1 MNERIESRGETEEG
15 DLQPSRARLSDY
27 AYASAACL
35 ATTLL
40 ATPLRDLF
48 DLANI
53 VMLFL
58 LTVVLVAVR
67 LGRGPAVAAAFLSVA
82 SFDFFFVPP
91 RFSFAVSDAQ
101 YTLTFAVMLTV
112 ALITGQLTARLRLEA
127 HAASGRERRAR
138 ALYGMARDL
147 SGALTVEQA
156 ADIAHRFIHD
166 TLAANTKLYLP
177 TSTGEL
183 KEAGGT
189 AGISD
194 GITARFAHLVF
205 QSGKAVGPGSP
216 DIEHMPIL
224 FLPLS
229 APMRVRGVMTVTLGK
244 SPLLPEQRQLL
255 ETVAS
260 LVAIVIER
268 LHYVEVAQEALLR
281 VESERLRNALLSA
294 VSHDLRTPLTALVGL
309 SDSLAMTG
317 ESLPLNMKET
327 AEAIRDEA
335 LRMSRLVSNL
345 LDMARLQ
352 AGDVRLRKD
361 WQPLEEIVG
370 SSLKHVETLLQ
381 GRSVRIAL
389 MPGLPLLEFDAVLI
403 ERVLCNLI
411 ENAAKFTPADGQVT
425 IEARR
430 RDDFV
435 VISVSDNGPGL
446 VPGSEITIFEKFMRG
461 QPESANAG
469 VGLGLAI
476 CRSIVEAHG
485 GRIWAEN
492 RSEGGARFVFTLP
505 IGEPPTVDD
514 MLMARI
520 EGEVS

>member
-1 MNERIESRGETEEG
+1 MSDEQDTRSEPLGG
-15 DLQPSRARLSDY
+15 GLPPGRARLADY
-27 AYASAACL
+27 AYAAAACL
-35 ATTLL
+35 ATTLI
-40 ATPLRDLF
+40 ATPLREHF

-101 YTLTFAVMLTV
+101 YILTFAVMLIV
-112 ALITGQLTARLRLEA
+112 ALVTGQLTARLRLEA
-127 HAASGRERRAR
+127 QAASGRERRAR

-156 ADIAHRFIHD
+156 ADIARRLIHD
-166 TLAANTKLYLP
+166 TLAANTRLYLP
-177 TSTGEL
+177 TSAGEL
-183 KEAGGT
+183 KEAGGA

-194 GITARFAHLVF
+194 GITARFAHLAF
-205 QSGKAVGPGSP
+205 RSGKAVGPGTP

-268 LHYVEVAQEALLR
+268 LHYVEVAQEALVR

-294 VSHDLRTPLTALVGL
+294 ISHDLRTPLTALVGL

-317 ESLPLNMKET
+317 EGLPQNKREA

-352 AGDVRLRKD
+352 AGAVRLRKE

-370 SSLKHVETLLQ
+370 SSLKHVEALLQ
-381 GRSVRIAL
+381 GRSVRIDL
-389 MPGLPLLEFDAVLI
+389 MRDLPLLEFDAVLI
-403 ERVLCNLI
+403 ERVLCNLL
-411 ENAAKFTPADGQVT
+411 ENAAKFAPSGEVG
-425 IEARR
+425 IGARR
-430 RDDFV
+430 HDGV
-435 VISVSDNGPGL
+435 VEISVTDSGPG
-446 VPGSEITIFEKFMRG
+446 VAPGSEVAIFEKFMRG

-492 RSEGGARFVFTLP
+492 RSEGGARFAFTLP
-505 IGEPPTVDD
+505 VGEPPVVDD
-514 MLMARI
+514 ALIERI
-520 EGEVS
+520 EGEVR

>member
-1 MNERIESRGETEEG
+1 MNERMQSRDETEEG
-15 DLQPSRARLSDY
+15 DLQPGRTRLSGY
-27 AYASAACL
+27 AYAAAACL

-101 YTLTFAVMLTV
+101 YILTFAVMLTV

-127 HAASGRERRAR
+127 KAASGRERRAR

-156 ADIAHRFIHD
+156 ADIARRFIHD
-166 TLAANTKLYLP
+166 TLAANTMLYLP
-177 TSTGEL
+177 IGTGEL
-183 KEAGGT
+183 KEAGDT
-189 AGISD
+189 AGIPD
-194 GITARFAHLVF
+194 GITARFAHLAF
-205 QSGKAVGPGSP
+205 RSGKAVGPGTP
-216 DIEHMPIL
+216 DIEHRPIL

-229 APMRVRGVMTVTLGK
+229 APMRVRGVMTVTLGE

-268 LHYVEVAQEALLR
+268 LHYVEVAQEALLG

-294 VSHDLRTPLTALVGL
+294 VSHDLRTPLTVLVGL

-317 ESLPLNMKET
+317 EGLPRNMKET

-370 SSLKHVETLLQ
+370 SSLKHVEALLQ
-381 GRSVRIAL
+381 GRSVRIDL

-425 IEARR
+425 IAARR

-435 VISVSDNGPGL
+435 EISVSDNGPGL
-446 VPGSEITIFEKFMRG
+446 VQGSEIAIFEKFMRG
-461 QPESANAG
+461 QPESAKAG